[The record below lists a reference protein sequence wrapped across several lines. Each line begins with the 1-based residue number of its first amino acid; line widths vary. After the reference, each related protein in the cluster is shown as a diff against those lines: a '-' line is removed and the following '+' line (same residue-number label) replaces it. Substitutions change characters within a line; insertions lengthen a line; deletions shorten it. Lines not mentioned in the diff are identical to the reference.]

1 MTSSGFA
8 ALLDRTEVRAHDPG
22 RVEALLALLSGSAP
36 APSGVVMRGDQKLV
50 ERLPHG
56 SVAFFLPDG
65 PPGPPQRFLEFD
77 RRGRLTLTLHRDRRG
92 RLERIWLLNQ
102 DGGAIGVERGIA
114 SHPLWGPSDRISR
127 LAPGAPFEVAEPL
140 TVFQSL
146 DYEAITAIPPLAEPG
161 RLPPGAGSA
170 LLNLLACLLRDQG
183 RATVRYRG
191 PFPTEQL
198 FLSLLEGFRYDPAV
212 PDPLDRFLAGAE
224 ETALHGRGQE
234 APLDWIPAPH
244 ERLFAA
250 PGVYVQLR
258 EQVEKVVVE
267 GRSYYP
273 PRWQGLLRREHRVVR
288 EVGDGEER
296 RYVASLVALDTVVED
311 HLVLDAEGEP
321 VARLAPAL
329 TDTAR
334 TPFTPSW
341 DSPLAEAIVRESTP
355 LLETAIREVLPLLRP
370 SWGPVRG
377 DLVEAG
383 PAGLTVSA
391 LLAGVYRARLAALSD
406 PDARLVLAAKLFGEV
421 IGLIA
426 PGVRLAAQRWIE
438 ALPPDERATRLT
450 SPAAAEAAEPDQ
462 ALLVALADGRE
473 LPE

>member
-1 MTSSGFA
+1 MTSSDLA
-8 ALLDRTEVRAHDPG
+8 ALLDRAEVRAHDPG
-22 RVEALLALLSGSAP
+22 RVEALLERLAD
-36 APSGVVMRGDQKLV
+36 PSQGARPGGRRLV

-65 PPGPPQRFLEFD
+65 PPRRFLEFD
-77 RRGRLTLTLHRDRRG
+77 RRGRLTLALHRDRRG
-92 RLERIWLLNQ
+92 RLDRIWLLNQ

-146 DYEAITAIPPLAEPG
+146 DYEAIVAIPPLAEPG

-170 LLNLLACLLRDQG
+170 LLNLLARLLRDQG

-191 PFPTEQL
+191 PYPTEQL
-198 FLSLLEGFRYDPAV
+198 FLSLLESFRYDPAV

-250 PGVYVQLR
+250 PGVYIQLR
-258 EQVEKVVVE
+258 ERVEKVVVE
-267 GRSYYP
+267 GRSYYR
-273 PRWQGLLRREHRVVR
+273 PRWQGLLRRDHRVVR
-288 EVGDGEER
+288 EVGEGAER

-329 TDTAR
+329 ADTAR
-334 TPFTPSW
+334 APFTPSW

-383 PAGLTVSA
+383 PAGLTLSPTLVA
-391 LLAGVYRARLAALSD
+391 VYRGRLRTLADPGERLALG
-406 PDARLVLAAKLFGEV
+406 ARLFGEV
-421 IGLIA
+421 VNLIA
-426 PGVRLAAQRWIE
+426 PTLRLAAQHRLE
-438 ALPPDERATRLT
+438 ALPPDERESRLT
-450 SPAAAEAAEPDQ
+450 PPRQEGTPEAARVLET
-462 ALLVALADGRE
+462 LLAALAEGRD
-473 LPE
+473 LPG